1 MKLALLLSILPLSS
15 TAFYLPSS
23 PTTIIASS
31 ITDSITT
38 TSSRF
43 SSSSSRL
50 HYKTSHEYEYG
61 NSDDRVVQRALLS
74 TSEDRWN
81 VLNVLE
87 NDVLLNHVGERPR
100 ISKRQ
105 QHESRAS
112 SSASSI
118 TSTQPNVSSNEVTWE
133 VDADRFSLASLLEPP
148 AAPYIKQDDHSTVS
162 STTSPLVMPTSSRII
177 ATKTSTAI
185 TPLHSIQ
192 DYNHHILNN
201 TNNSNNSKNQLKLIR
216 FTAPWCQVCRSTHV
230 AYERM
235 VSKLSKHNSNNDIA
249 FYSVSIDSNDPSD
262 SKN

>member
-87 NDVLLNHVGERPR
+87 NDVLLNHVGERRR
-100 ISKRQ
+100 I
-105 QHESRAS
+105 
-112 SSASSI
+112 
-118 TSTQPNVSSNEVTWE
+118 VSVL
-133 VDADRFSLASLLEPP
+133 FSLSINLPLTSQFQNKLELNSHSHVLLF
-148 AAPYIKQDDHSTVS
+148 S
-162 STTSPLVMPTSSRII
+162 
-177 ATKTSTAI
+177 
-185 TPLHSIQ
+185 
-192 DYNHHILNN
+192 
-201 TNNSNNSKNQLKLIR
+201 
-216 FTAPWCQVCRSTHV
+216 
-230 AYERM
+230 
-235 VSKLSKHNSNNDIA
+235 
-249 FYSVSIDSNDPSD
+249 
-262 SKN
+262 

>member
-100 ISKRQ
+100 I
-105 QHESRAS
+105 
-112 SSASSI
+112 
-118 TSTQPNVSSNEVTWE
+118 
-133 VDADRFSLASLLEPP
+133 
-148 AAPYIKQDDHSTVS
+148 
-162 STTSPLVMPTSSRII
+162 
-177 ATKTSTAI
+177 
-185 TPLHSIQ
+185 
-192 DYNHHILNN
+192 
-201 TNNSNNSKNQLKLIR
+201 
-216 FTAPWCQVCRSTHV
+216 
-230 AYERM
+230 
-235 VSKLSKHNSNNDIA
+235 
-249 FYSVSIDSNDPSD
+249 VSIVFLTVCTPMSISIHLNSHSHVLLFSNCSQNVNSTNREHLHLPHQ
-262 SKN
+262 